1 MEKPKAFVSKKKKE
15 EVKKIKSLLEKHP
28 VLGLADITGLP
39 SPQLQ
44 KIRLAL
50 REKLLI
56 RITKTRLVNIVLSD
70 LKNIPGIE
78 KLKENLTGM
87 PALLFSKED
96 PFKLAKLLLR
106 SKSSAP
112 ARAGQIAPKN
122 IVINAGPTS
131 FVPGP
136 IIGELGA
143 AGLKTSVEGG
153 KIVIKEDKIVANKG
167 DVITSKV
174 ADLLSKF
181 KIEPMEVGLKILAL
195 YEKGVIY
202 GGDVLSIEDRIYID
216 NIKKAY
222 NEAFSLAVE
231 SGYVVKETVEYLIKK
246 AELEA
251 RAIANETKV
260 FASDG
265 VGDVIKEAE
274 VEALALKEK
283 ISEIKE
289 ENKEE
294 IKFEEKKQEVKEE
307 IKEEPKSDTVKK
319 TEKAEN
325 IVDEIVQKAQAEG
338 LKPEEEK
345 TKIQKG
351 PSEEDIRKTEDFV
364 KNLISGGVKS
374 ESLGKSASQLKKERE
389 DQKKKK
395 EKEKKEFKDAEK
407 AAQDILNKVWS

>member
-44 KIRLAL
+44 KIRLNL

-56 RITKTRLVNIVLSD
+56 RITKIRLISLVLSD

-78 KLKENLTGM
+78 KLKGNLTGM

-112 ARAGQIAPKN
+112 ARAGQVAPKD

-167 DVITSKV
+167 EVITSKV
-174 ADLLSKF
+174 ADLLNKF

-195 YEKGVIY
+195 YENGVVY
-202 GGDVLSIEDRIYID
+202 GGDVLNIEDSVYID
-216 NIKKAY
+216 NVKKAY
-222 NEAFSLAVE
+222 NEAFSLAIE
-231 SGYVVKETVEYLIKK
+231 AGYIVKETVEHLIKK

-251 RAIANETKV
+251 KAIAKETKV
-260 FASDG
+260 FASES

-274 VEALALKEK
+274 GEALALKEK
-283 ISEIKE
+283 IPEVKE

-294 IKFEEKKQEVKEE
+294 MKFEEKKQEVKEE
-307 IKEEPKSDTVKK
+307 IKEETKAAVVKK
-319 TEKAEN
+319 TESAEN
-325 IVDEIVQKAQAEG
+325 IVDEIIQRAQVEG

-345 TKIQKG
+345 TKIQRG
-351 PSEEDIRKTEDFV
+351 PSEEDIRKTESFV
-364 KNLISGGVKS
+364 KNLVGGGFRS
-374 ESLGKSASQLKKERE
+374 EDLGKSASQLKKERE
-389 DQKKKK
+389 EQKKKK
-395 EKEKKEFKDAEK
+395 EKAKKEFEDAEK
-407 AAQDILNKVWS
+407 AAQDILNKV

>member
-1 MEKPKAFVSKKKKE
+1 MEKPKAFVSEKKKE
-15 EVKKIKSLLEKHP
+15 EVKKIKSLVEKHS

-44 KIRLAL
+44 KIRLSL

-56 RITKTRLVNIVLSD
+56 RITKARLINLVLSD
-70 LKNIPGIE
+70 LKGIPGIE

-87 PALLFSKED
+87 PALLFSKEE

-112 ARAGQIAPKN
+112 ARAGQIAPKD

-153 KIVIKEDKIVANKG
+153 KIVIKEDKVVANKG
-167 DVITSKV
+167 DVITAKV

-216 NIKKAY
+216 NLKKAY
-222 NEAFSLAVE
+222 NEAFSLAIE
-231 SGYVVKETVEYLIKK
+231 SGYIVEETAKHLIKK

-251 RAIANETKV
+251 RAIAKETKV
-260 FASDG
+260 FASEG
-265 VGDVIKEAE
+265 VEDVIKEAE
-274 VEALALKEK
+274 GEALALKEK
-283 ISEIKE
+283 IPEVKE
-289 ENKEE
+289 EYKEE
-294 IKFEEKKQEVKEE
+294 IKVEEKKQEVNEE
-307 IKEEPKSDTVKK
+307 IKKEPKAGVVKETK
-319 TEKAEN
+319 KIES
-325 IVDEIVQKAQAEG
+325 IVDEIVQKAQIGG

-345 TKIQKG
+345 TKAQKG
-351 PSEEDIRKTEDFV
+351 PSEEDIRKAEGFV
-364 KNLISGGVKS
+364 KNLIDGEVKS
-374 ESLGKSASQLKKERE
+374 KGLGKSASQLRKERE
-389 DQKKKK
+389 EKKKK
-395 EKEKKEFKDAEK
+395 EEKEKKEFEAAEK
-407 AAQDILNKVWS
+407 AAQDVLNRV

>member
-44 KIRLAL
+44 KIRLNL

-56 RITKTRLVNIVLSD
+56 RITKIRLISLVLSD
-70 LKNIPGIE
+70 LKNIPGVE

-112 ARAGQIAPKN
+112 ARAGQVAPK
-122 IVINAGPTS
+122 
-131 FVPGP
+131 
-136 IIGELGA
+136 
-143 AGLKTSVEGG
+143 

-167 DVITSKV
+167 EVITSKV
-174 ADLLSKF
+174 ADLLNKF

-195 YEKGVIY
+195 YENGVVY
-202 GGDVLSIEDRIYID
+202 GGDVLNIEDSVYID
-216 NIKKAY
+216 NVKKAY
-222 NEAFSLAVE
+222 NEAFSLAIE
-231 SGYVVKETVEYLIKK
+231 AGYIVKETVEHLIKK

-251 RAIANETKV
+251 KAIAKETKV
-260 FASDG
+260 FASEN

-274 VEALALKEK
+274 GEALALKEK
-283 ISEIKE
+283 IPEVKE

-294 IKFEEKKQEVKEE
+294 MKFEEKKQEVKEE
-307 IKEEPKSDTVKK
+307 IKEETKAAVVKK
-319 TEKAEN
+319 TESAEN
-325 IVDEIVQKAQAEG
+325 IVDEIVKKAQAEG

-345 TKIQKG
+345 TKIQRG
-351 PSEEDIRKTEDFV
+351 PSEEDIRKTESFV
-364 KNLISGGVKS
+364 KNLVGGGFRS
-374 ESLGKSASQLKKERE
+374 EDLGKSASQLKKERE
-389 DQKKKK
+389 EQKKKK
-395 EKEKKEFKDAEK
+395 EKAKKEFEDAEK
-407 AAQDILNKVWS
+407 AAQDILNKV

>member
-1 MEKPKAFVSKKKKE
+1 MEKPKAFASEKKKG
-15 EVKKIKSLLEKHP
+15 EVKKIKSLVEKHP

-44 KIRLAL
+44 KIRLNL

-56 RITKTRLVNIVLSD
+56 RITKTRLIKLVLSD

-78 KLKENLTGM
+78 KLKGNLTGM

-112 ARAGQIAPKN
+112 ARAGQIAPKDL
-122 IVINAGPTS
+122 VINAGPTS

-153 KIVIKEDKIVANKG
+153 KIVIKEDKVIANKG

-195 YEKGVIY
+195 YENGVIY
-202 GGDVLSIEDRIYID
+202 GGDVLSIEDKVYLE
-216 NIKKAY
+216 NLKKAY
-222 NEAFSLAVE
+222 NEAFSLALE
-231 SGYVVKETVEYLIKK
+231 SGYIIKETVEHLIKK

-251 RAIANETKV
+251 KSIAKETKI
-260 FASDG
+260 FANDG
-265 VGDVIKEAE
+265 VEAVIKEAE
-274 VEALALKEK
+274 GEALALKEK
-283 ISEIKE
+283 IPEVKE
-289 ENKEE
+289 ESKAE
-294 IKFEEKKQEVKEE
+294 INVEEKKQEAKEE
-307 IKEEPKSDTVKK
+307 LKEEPKADFIKK
-319 TEKAEN
+319 TEEAEN
-325 IVDEIVQKAQAEG
+325 IVDEIVKKAQAEG

-345 TKIQKG
+345 TKIQKS
-351 PSEEDIRKTEDFV
+351 PSEEDIRKAEGFV
-364 KNLISGGVKS
+364 KNLMEGGVRS
-374 ESLGKSASQLKKERE
+374 GDLGKSASQLKKERE
-389 DQKKKK
+389 EQKKKK
-395 EKEKKEFKDAEK
+395 EKDKKEFEDAEK
-407 AAQDILNKVWS
+407 AAQDILKRV

>member
-307 IKEEPKSDTVKK
+307 IKEEPKSDAVKK
-319 TEKAEN
+319 TEKADN

-407 AAQDILNKVWS
+407 AAQDILNKV

>member
-44 KIRLAL
+44 KIRLNL

-56 RITKTRLVNIVLSD
+56 RITKIRLISLVLSD
-70 LKNIPGIE
+70 LKNVPGVE

-112 ARAGQIAPKN
+112 ARAGQIAPKDL
-122 IVINAGPTS
+122 VINAGPTS

-153 KIVIKEDKIVANKG
+153 KIVIKEDKVIANKG

-407 AAQDILNKVWS
+407 AAQDILNKV

>member
-407 AAQDILNKVWS
+407 AAQDILNKV